1 MKSIKALQ
9 KSLPVLQSCPSVQP
23 ACRWG
28 RSLRPRQLWMP
39 PLKRNN
45 TELLTSFFHEKYTVR
60 AKFKVY
66 LRRSSCRQGR
76 TAAWSYLRSSNL
88 FLQEEKPIWLFN
100 TETFFQCALKF
111 SANEIGAFN
120 WSQSTDKC
128 EVITGWLWPL
138 HICNKRQQKISY
150 LLTPQPWH
158 SSTRAGRF
166 LSGFALP
173 TQTLHLE
180 T

>member
-1 MKSIKALQ
+1 MKCIKALH

-28 RSLRPRQLWMP
+28 RSLRPRQPWMP

-45 TELLTSFFHEKYTVR
+45 VELFTSFFHEKYTAR
-60 AKFKVY
+60 AKFKLY
-66 LRRSSCRQGR
+66 LRRSSCQQGR

-100 TETFFQCALKF
+100 TSMFFQCIYRSLQLI
-111 SANEIGAFN
+111 SINRQM
-120 WSQSTDKC
+120 WSDY
-128 EVITGWLWPL
+128 WLTWPL
-138 HICNKRQQKISY
+138 QICKKRQQKISY

-158 SSTRAGRF
+158 SSTRGGRF
-166 LSGFALP
+166 LSDFALA
-173 TQTLHLE
+173 TQRLHLE